1 MLLEESV
8 QGGND
13 FYIWMN
19 AEKNENSV
27 KFLKALMG
35 RDKVAT
41 FVLLWPWP
49 SVHSIVIFWGIGEKT
64 YLIHISWNAGKDL
77 GQEKKGAAEDEM
89 VR

>member
-8 QGGND
+8 QGGGD
-13 FYIWMN
+13 FRFEWIM
-19 AEKNENSV
+19 KKITV

-35 RDKVAT
+35 RDKAVI

-49 SVHSIVIFWGIGEKT
+49 SVHSIVIFWGIGGKT

-77 GQEKKGAAEDEM
+77 GQEKKGAEM